1 MLLLQIREGV
11 NEFLEDGNLLRV
23 RIQWERVRQMFQ
35 ATIHQYDEVV
45 RHHNVQMRGEI
56 ATLREQVVLDD
67 MTRNVI
73 DGKGFVPGDGLA
85 CLSMAA
91 SLHSLCIILHTTLIL
106 KCSSCRFD
114 SWNSRINSCP

>member
-1 MLLLQIREGV
+1 M
-11 NEFLEDGNLLRV
+11 NEFLEEGNLLRV

-45 RHHNVQMRGEI
+45 RHHNVQMRREI

-73 DGKGFVPGDGLA
+73 SKMLHADCFDGKGFVPWDGLTW
-85 CLSMAA
+85 LSMAA
-91 SLHSLCIILHTTLIL
+91 WLLLSIPFATYYTQ
-106 KCSSCRFD
+106 R
-114 SWNSRINSCP
+114 

>member
-1 MLLLQIREGV
+1 M

-56 ATLREQVVLDD
+56 ATLREQVVVLDD

-85 CLSMAA
+85 WLSMAA
-91 SLHSLCIILHTTLIL
+91 WLLALQYTKGIG
-106 KCSSCRFD
+106 
-114 SWNSRINSCP
+114 